1 MLLSRR
7 RLLAGAAEAEAEW
20 SGATSGSFFLV
31 GKPSASCHSNS
42 FLTVREEATVR
53 HWDDRFPQDLGFWDD
68 CLPRDLGFSFV
79 GAAPYIKSMP
89 GAHKHLSLVEG
100 RIASL
105 LLWVPSL
112 SE

>member
-53 HWDDRFPQDLGFWDD
+53 HWDVRF
-68 CLPRDLGFSFV
+68 PRDLGFLFV
-79 GAAPYIKSMP
+79 SA
-89 GAHKHLSLVEG
+89 
-100 RIASL
+100 
-105 LLWVPSL
+105 VP
-112 SE
+112 